1 MYKMQPHLDQ
11 VVISSKALA
20 QGLLNQAIQADI
32 VRVKS
37 SDTMKIGEA
46 KLPKGYQGVTYR
58 PDLRC
63 WVY

>member
-1 MYKMQPHLDQ
+1 MYKMKPHLDQ

-37 SDTMKIGEA
+37 SNTEKIGKA
-46 KLPKGYQGVTYR
+46 KMPNGYQGVTYR